1 MGLALGKNLTF
12 YNSVAKGLKLKARR
26 FWEIIPAFVEVT
38 KEKLVVGRGR
48 GGGKRVNTLP
58 LSDRTISETNLAT
71 QKFISCSYRITIKCN
86 ANSEVLQLRFIW

>member
-1 MGLALGKNLTF
+1 M
-12 YNSVAKGLKLKARR
+12 
-26 FWEIIPAFVEVT
+26 
-38 KEKLVVGRGR
+38 GRGR